1 VSLEKF
7 KNKINNYEKKVSNKV
22 NQSKKTSLYSISILI
37 IITIA
42 IIILLLN
49 WLKPVEFILFK
60 IKLRNLI

>member
-1 VSLEKF
+1 MNLEKF

>member
-1 VSLEKF
+1 MSLEKF